1 MSKTVRVYIVVAVL
15 AAVGL
20 YVGVQVL
27 ESPLIGL
34 LIAGVA
40 VIGGL
45 YLLNRETSD
54 SDGFFTTPESHRS
67 ESHDDVD
74 EDEDDAPP
82 PLRPRRGTATAEPL
96 ATWEGEGL
104 TPWTP
109 PEAADDD
116 VVVVE
121 EDDIE
126 LDALDLAELDH
137 IDEFIESETENDTV
151 DEFSDLDLDELLD
164 AEPDEVVED
173 RFDAF
178 DPDAFS
184 KDPVGDTRTEEP
196 HLDEPVDLFDE
207 LQQLEDVHTDED
219 IMKASEVT
227 SLEHTGAAAGG
238 ADNSELAKLLAKVQS
253 RLAAYE

>member
-1 MSKTVRVYIVVAVL
+1 VYIVVAVL

-27 ESPLIGL
+27 ESPVVGL

-54 SDGFFTTPESHRS
+54 GDGFFSTPESHRS
-67 ESHDDVD
+67 ESADDDHDAVDDVD
-74 EDEDDAPP
+74 AAPEP
-82 PLRPRRGTATAEPL
+82 PRRPRASTATAEPL

-109 PEAADDD
+109 PEAATDD
-116 VVVVE
+116 VVVE
-121 EDDIE
+121 EDEIE

-137 IDEFIESETENDTV
+137 IDEFIEAETESDTV
-151 DEFSDLDLDELLD
+151 DELSDLDLDELLD
-164 AEPDEVVED
+164 TEPADD
-173 RFDAF
+173 FDAF

-184 KDPVGDTRTEEP
+184 KDNGFGGTLTAEP
-196 HLDEPVDLFDE
+196 EVDEPVDLFDE
-207 LQQLEDVHTDED
+207 IQQIEDVHSDDD
-219 IMKASEVT
+219 IMKASEAT